1 MKKILYIFLVS
12 ILIFSCT
19 KGGGNIY
26 IEGRVFNP
34 VTGDGIKGI
43 EIDLLRNK
51 FGGAVGAQSGGV
63 KLCELV
69 YTDEN
74 GHFEIKHTGGLQ
86 SYYVQ
91 ALPNAE
97 DYYGIGW
104 INISTKN
111 KTYPIGGGSFTV
123 KKGKNMH
130 ADFRAVPYGYI
141 KLNINNINCQGA
153 GDHFVLYSEGTQV
166 DINKNGLMIDET
178 GCYQYNE
185 VGYSKIPMGGRYY
198 RWEVTRNGITTTFRD
213 TAYFAEDEYKTYTID
228 Y

>member
-1 MKKILYIFLVS
+1 MRNLIIVFFLCIL
-12 ILIFSCT
+12 FSCT

-51 FGGAVGAQSGGV
+51 LDGAVGAQSGGV

-74 GHFEIKHTGGLQ
+74 GNFEIKHTGGLQ

-104 INISTKN
+104 TNISTKN
-111 KTYPIGGGSFTV
+111 KIYSTNITSFTV

-130 ADFRAVPYGYI
+130 ADFQMVPFKNLI
-141 KLNINNINCQGA
+141 THTKNINCQGNTDTLKPYYD
-153 GDHFVLYSEGTQV
+153 GSQWGFNLYSIGQLA
-166 DINKNGLMIDET
+166 IHS
-178 GCYQYNE
+178 GCYETETLPYK
-185 VGYSKIPMGGRYY
+185 VPMGKYY
-198 RWEVTRNGITTTFRD
+198 YHWEVVRNGITNIYYD
-213 TAYFAEDEYKTYTID
+213 TVIVGSQESTIFEMF